1 MEDYV
6 LTISVKE
13 LLKVMDKQTYQR
25 LISAGRLS
33 IARVTPNAEVYV
45 DSIPLRSLSRDAR
58 EAILNMSE
66 KKARPATKSHKS
78 KLGKAE
84 RDLLQKMVDERC
96 RMATDRYLDERD
108 RLSREYLQD
117 MMKPEFRAA
126 LSQYPVPGTD
136 PRTVLYCES
145 FDSLYRGHHDEL
157 RRLWCIC
164 ETLGLRTNPLLDRV
178 LGCSVRRRKDGP
190 QAVRGLR

>member
-1 MEDYV
+1 
-6 LTISVKE
+6 
-13 LLKVMDKQTYQR
+13 MDKDTYRR
-25 LISAGRLS
+25 LRNTCRLS
-33 IARVTPNAEVYV
+33 MARVAPNAEVYV
-45 DSIPLRSLSRDAR
+45 DSIPLGGISREAR
-58 EAILNMSE
+58 AAILNMSG
-66 KKARPATKSHKS
+66 KKARPATKSRKG

-84 RDLLQKMVDERC
+84 KDLLQEMVDERC
-96 RMATDRYLDERD
+96 RMATNHYLNERD

-145 FDSLYRGHHDEL
+145 FDSLYQGHHDEL
-157 RRLWCIC
+157 RRLLCIC

-178 LGCSVRRRKDGP
+178 LGCSVRRRKGGP
-190 QAVRGLR
+190 QAGQGLR